1 MKFAF
6 TTHRFEL
13 GFTLDIQNDAKI
25 IIEISIERESTK
37 HYRAYFC
44 NVEDVSTSAD
54 LKIKAISL
62 QNNHL
67 NTYDIYFQILI

>member
-1 MKFAF
+1 MKYAF

-25 IIEISIERESTK
+25 IIERESTK

-44 NVEDVSTSAD
+44 NV
-54 LKIKAISL
+54 
-62 QNNHL
+62 
-67 NTYDIYFQILI
+67 